1 MVKHDP
7 CFKPECTSKVCC
19 HCVHAYDEIEIRHAV
34 TQTIDVSRA
43 DVDRTEAF

>member
-7 CFKPECTSKVCC
+7 CFEPERTSKVGR

-34 TQTIDVSRA
+34 TQTGDVSRA
-43 DVDRTEAF
+43 DIDRTEAS